1 MEQYVLRLDEAGQW
15 THLGSTPEDKKD
27 DSEVVIRTF
36 DGEIEGATG
45 SGPGAP
51 DGDPVR
57 VPPGEGRRLIGRH
70 FFVRLP
76 EGAAGPCRV
85 SHRGLIE

>member
-1 MEQYVLRLDEAGQW
+1 MEQYVVRLDQAGQW
-15 THLGSTPEDKKD
+15 VLLGSTPEDKKD
-27 DSEVVIRTF
+27 DSEVVVRSF
-36 DGEIEGATG
+36 DIAIEGATG

-51 DGDPVR
+51 DGDPVP
-57 VPPGEGRRLIGRH
+57 VPAGEGRRLVGRH

-76 EGAAGPCRV
+76 ADATGSCRV

>member
-1 MEQYVLRLDEAGQW
+1 MEQYVLRLDQAGQW
-15 THLGSTPEDKKD
+15 THLGSTPEEKKD
-27 DSEVVIRTF
+27 DSEVVVRSF
-36 DGEIEGATG
+36 DIPIEAATG

-51 DGDPVR
+51 DAEAVV
-57 VPPGEGRRLIGRH
+57 VPAGSGHRLIGRH

-76 EGAAGPCRV
+76 AGATGTCRV